1 MARRER
7 PVTAG
12 LAVDDRTRDILVLDE
27 IRSAFS
33 EYDVG
38 SVDGVFY
45 ARLLTGGPLLAAFTL
60 GGLASALLEQL
71 DRPAIRSWRS
81 Q

>member
-1 MARRER
+1 M
-7 PVTAG
+7 TAG
-12 LAVDDRTRDILVLDE
+12 LAVDDRTRDVLVLE
-27 IRSAFS
+27 QLKNAFS

-38 SVDGVFY
+38 SVDGVLY

-60 GGLASALLEQL
+60 GGLASVLLDQV